1 MACLPAPALIILDP
15 RLTIKSTEGG
25 LGDGRIP
32 VPGAAGKVPAFGICI
47 AGQCRQSVG
56 ELPLM
61 RRSEVPTPA
70 LLLDIDIL
78 DRNIAT
84 MRDCAVALGVKL
96 RPHAKAHKCVE
107 IAQRIMAAGAVGA
120 SCATIGEAEAMASGG
135 IGGILV
141 TAPLT
146 SNDAMERLYRLLLRG
161 ADIAVVAEDPAC
173 VSRLSATAAAS
184 GRTLHV
190 IVDVDVGMGRTGC
203 LDIADAVALARQITD
218 SPALHYGGIQAYWGN
233 LQQVSPFSE
242 RARLIAAQADRVRAV
257 IAALRSA
264 GLPPPIVT
272 GGGTGSH
279 RIDATTGLFTEIQP
293 GSYLFMDSC
302 YSTISISENDNPFT
316 PSLFVAATVVSA
328 NKLGRVV
335 VNAGWKAF
343 ATDSGKPVAL
353 RGAPQ
358 GASFRFMG
366 DEHGALDFEG
376 DAGPAP
382 GATIEFV
389 TTHCDPTVNL
399 YSAYH
404 VVRGDAVID
413 IWPIRARY

>member
-1 MACLPAPALIILDP
+1 
-15 RLTIKSTEGG
+15 
-25 LGDGRIP
+25 
-32 VPGAAGKVPAFGICI
+32 
-47 AGQCRQSVG
+47 
-56 ELPLM
+56 M
-61 RRSEVPTPA
+61 RRSDVPTPA

-78 DRNIAT
+78 DRNIAV
-84 MRDCAVALGVKL
+84 MRESAASLGVKL

-107 IAQRIMAAGAVGA
+107 IAQRIMAAGAIGI
-120 SCATIGEAEAMASGG
+120 SCATIGEAETMALGG

-146 SNDAMERLYRLLLRG
+146 SSDAIERLRRLLLRG
-161 ADIAVVAEDPAC
+161 ADIAVVADHPAS
-173 VSRLSATAAAS
+173 VAQLSAVAAAA
-184 GRTLHV
+184 GRALDV
-190 IVDVDVGMGRTGC
+190 VVDVDVGMGRTGC
-203 LDIADAVALARQITD
+203 LEIADAVALARQIAAA
-218 SPALHYGGIQAYWGN
+218 PALSYAGIQAYWGN
-233 LQQVSPFSE
+233 LQHVSPFAE
-242 RARLIAAQADRVRAV
+242 RARLIAIQADRVRAV

-264 GLPPPIVT
+264 GLPPAIVT

-279 RIDATTGLFTEIQP
+279 RIDAATGLFTEIQP

-302 YSTISISENDNPFT
+302 YSAVSISENGNPFV

-328 NKLGRVV
+328 NKPGRVV

-353 RGAPQ
+353 RGGPP

-376 DAGPAP
+376 GGGPEL
-382 GATIEFV
+382 GATVEFL
-389 TTHCDPTVNL
+389 TSHCDPTVNL
-399 YSAYH
+399 YGAFH
-404 VVRGDAVID
+404 VVRGDEVID